1 MSCLVNTRNL
11 NTSDQDTDASEGE
24 LCGPFDEIILEG
36 LTYDRTTGSKGW
48 AGLHTQAEHEDDML
62 AIPFTSGTT
71 SRPKGVVYTNR
82 GAYLASL
89 GNVIESGLNF
99 HVGRCKYLWTLPL

>member
-1 MSCLVNTRNL
+1 MK
-11 NTSDQDTDASEGE
+11 DTDATEGQ
-24 LCGPFDEIILEG
+24 LCGPFDEAILEG
-36 LTYDRTTGSKGW
+36 LNYDHSTGNAGW
-48 AGLHTQAEHEDDML
+48 AGLHAHATNEDDMI

-89 GNVIESGLNF
+89 GNIIESGLNN
-99 HVGRCKYLWTLPL
+99 GRCKYLWTLPM